1 VAAFSR
7 RRPPVGTTFSFSLNE
22 FATVSFAFTHQVGGR
37 RVGRHCVAQTRRN
50 QHRRAYRRRVT
61 AAAMSFPLHPGRN
74 KLVFQGRVTHS
85 RTLRP
90 GRYTLIITAI
100 NSAGASSNCVS
111 LTFTIVR

>member
-1 VAAFSR
+1 
-7 RRPPVGTTFSFSLNE
+7 
-22 FATVSFAFTHQVGGR
+22 
-37 RVGRHCVAQTRRN
+37 
-50 QHRRAYRRRVT
+50 
-61 AAAMSFPLHPGRN
+61 
-74 KLVFQGRVTHS
+74 VFQGRVTHS